1 MAPPETPPLLLQA
14 WSWRRLGRRLGLSLA
29 FAMLL
34 GLAVLLV
41 WQSEPWVLFARLGA
55 AAAAGTLG
63 FSLFERWPARLPGWL
78 ARWALQVV
86 AVAVVVPGSLF
97 LLYHLGTPAGQE
109 PFWRE
114 GDRLAGFVLLAA
126 SGLLVAPWIALAALV
141 RQKEA
146 IARHQALAFELERS
160 ELSRQALDARL
171 RLLQAQIEP
180 HFLFNTLA
188 NVRALVASSSPQA
201 PRVLDNLIAYL
212 RAAMPRLDRQVTTLG
227 DELALIR
234 AYLELMHLR
243 MPDRL
248 AYGIDAAPDCLRVAC
263 PPMTL
268 MTPVENAVR
277 HGIDP
282 SEEGGRIDVLVRA
295 EGATCVA
302 CVRDT
307 GVGPGA
313 TPGGDGT
320 GLSSLRERLAWA
332 FGEQARLQL
341 TPVQPHGLEVRIEI
355 PLGETKA

>member
-1 MAPPETPPLLLQA
+1 MASPDPSPLSLPA
-14 WSWRRLGRRLGLSLA
+14 WSLRRLGRRLGLALA
-29 FAMLL
+29 MAAALGAAAM
-34 GLAVLLV
+34 LV

-55 AAAAGTLG
+55 AAVVGTLAFG
-63 FSLFERWPARLPGWL
+63 LFERWPARLPAWL

-97 LLYHLGTPAGQE
+97 LLYHLATPAGQE

-114 GDRLAGFVLLAA
+114 SDRLAGFVLLAG
-126 SGLLVAPWIALAALV
+126 SGLLVAPWVALAALV

-212 RAAMPRLDRQVTTLG
+212 RAAMPKLDRQTTTLG

-248 AYGIDAAPDCLRVAC
+248 AWAIDAAPDCLQVAC

-282 SEEGGRIDVLVRA
+282 SEDGGRIDVVVRA
-295 EGATCVA
+295 AGGTCVA

-307 GVGPGA
+307 GVGPNAG
-313 TPGGDGT
+313 PGGDGT

-332 FGEQARLQL
+332 FGGQAQL
-341 TPVQPHGLEVRIEI
+341 HVSPVHPHGLEVRIEF
-355 PLGETKA
+355 PLKETEA